1 MSVTDGETNKVQ
13 FCVYFRIFQTGIYRF
28 STRDISGK
36 SYIIRKWQK
45 RVLRGPLLR
54 GQLRGSPWMV
64 GSSFNGTGSS
74 RYGRL
79 VFFPAGDGAVPA
91 VLHLLPLHMAHG
103 SQGTHSRR
111 KRKLTVAIAVDSLEL
126 HWRT

>member
-1 MSVTDGETNKVQ
+1 MA
-13 FCVYFRIFQTGIYRF
+13 
-28 STRDISGK
+28 
-36 SYIIRKWQK
+36 
-45 RVLRGPLLR
+45 
-54 GQLRGSPWMV
+54 

-79 VFFPAGDGAVPA
+79 VFFPAGDRAGLA

-111 KRKLTVAIAVDSLEL
+111 RRKLTVVIVMRQVEESYRVEERYRVEKPKWVREQTIAFGL
-126 HWRT
+126 R